1 MSDTIVY
8 SVNQKRKTTDAYDLK
23 VLTIASSLDIKDK
36 NLECKIGEKKGA
48 AGHVL
53 LKYKSGGHLLTS
65 MTHWVE
71 LMRIDTSEKKLFE
84 LAKEEYGEEMFKEMK
99 MEYDGLNDVQQR
111 SYISEKAAYFVKNQ
125 APC

>member
-8 SVNQKRKTTDAYDLK
+8 PVNQKRKTTDAYDLK
-23 VLTIASSLDIKDK
+23 VLTIASSIDVKDK
-36 NLECKIGEKKGA
+36 NLEYKIGEKKGA

-84 LAKEEYGEEMFKEMK
+84 LAREEYGEEMFNKMK
-99 MEYDGLNDVQQR
+99 MEYDGLNDV
-111 SYISEKAAYFVKNQ
+111 
-125 APC
+125 